1 MKVAVLGASGHAGSE
16 IAKELDRRGHQVTGI
31 ARTPAKIPTGNNIKA
46 VAGDVNDK
54 AALKD
59 VLSGHDAIVSA
70 LMFTSANADL
80 LLDLVKSAGVSR
92 YMVVGGAG
100 SLEIEGQ
107 RLVDSEQFPDEY
119 KPEATQGVK
128 FLERLKQEN
137 DIDWTFVSPS
147 IEFTDGPRTGQFR
160 LGTDSPLFD
169 ADGNSHISIADFA
182 IAFVDELEKSAH
194 SRRRFTVGY

>member
-16 IAKELDRRGHQVTGI
+16 IVKELDRRGHQVTGI
-31 ARTPAKIPTGNNIKA
+31 ARNPSKIPSGKNIKA
-46 VAGDVNDK
+46 VAGDANEK
-54 AALKD
+54 AALTE
-59 VLSGHDAIVSA
+59 VLAGHDAVISA
-70 LMFTSANADL
+70 LMFSSANADL
-80 LLDLVKSAGVSR
+80 MLDLVKSANVSR

-137 DIDWTFVSPS
+137 DVDWTFVSPS

-169 ADGNSHISIADFA
+169 ADGKSHISFADFA
-182 IAFVDELEKSAH
+182 IAFVDDLEKPAH

>member
-16 IAKELDRRGHQVTGI
+16 ITKELNRRGHQVTGI
-31 ARTPAKIPTGNNIKA
+31 ARSPEKIPTGENIKA
-46 VAGDVNDK
+46 IAGDVNDK

-59 VLSGHDAIVSA
+59 ILSGHDAVISA

-80 LLDLVKSAGVSR
+80 LLDLVKSANVSR

-100 SLEIEGQ
+100 SLEINSQ

-119 KPEATQGVK
+119 KPEASQGVK
-128 FLERLKQEN
+128 FLERLKQETEL
-137 DIDWTFVSPS
+137 DWTFASPS
-147 IEFTDGPRTGQFR
+147 IEFTSGPRTEQFR

-169 ADGNSHISIADFA
+169 ADGKSHISFADFA
-182 IAFVDELEKSAH
+182 IAFVDELEKPAH